1 MQEISICN
9 FELFVTRVGQ
19 FLRIFYEM
27 FAISISIHKYWCSLK
42 LYIYLIHLTFSVP
55 AQNISVFINGRRGWH
70 NTACKYYLKIYMY
83 WISTSYISYKYRH
96 LPMYRANLVMRS
108 CASSKVQCNLCRHFR
123 LSSPVVI
130 GFSSNFLRHNS
141 IKWQNLL
148 WCFFCCKTLSLYC
161 ESEYLDSTEWSVDLV
176 LLQKAINH
184 FLPLCLKMI

>member
-27 FAISISIHKYWCSLK
+27 FAINIYIHKYWCSREI
-42 LYIYLIHLTFSVP
+42 YIYLIHLTFSVP

-70 NTACKYYLKIYMY
+70 NTACKYCLKIYTY

-96 LPMYRANLVMRS
+96 LPMYPANLVMRS

-141 IKWQNLL
+141 IKWQILL
-148 WCFFCCKTLSLYC
+148 
-161 ESEYLDSTEWSVDLV
+161 
-176 LLQKAINH
+176 
-184 FLPLCLKMI
+184 

>member
-1 MQEISICN
+1 MLGRDFEDEVWLRFV
-9 FELFVTRVGQ
+9 FELVIWPNRLLWKDELNPRVCCAFGNV
-19 FLRIFYEM
+19 
-27 FAISISIHKYWCSLK
+27 
-42 LYIYLIHLTFSVP
+42 SVP
-55 AQNISVFINGRRGWH
+55 AQNIFVFINEQRGWH
-70 NTACKYYLKIYMY
+70 NTACKYCLKIYMY
-83 WISTSYISYKYRH
+83 WILTSYISYKYRH